1 MKSTI
6 SYFLISVTLLLT
18 ASCLNNKQTIEFYPD
33 LTTYNLVD
41 TVRFDP
47 SWFDADKKL
56 VVASK
61 SLFMFSLPFMDIIE
75 PYELPVLIYI
85 SVEDKDEII
94 AHLRKHDFKYPF
106 IHDPNGEFFKGNN
119 ILERLKMDPDNTVV
133 ALFVEGNEITERAQV
148 GMRHLLK
155 EQVERFALK

>member
-18 ASCLNNKQTIEFYPD
+18 ASCLNNKQTLEFYPD
-33 LTTYNLVD
+33 LNTYNVSD
-41 TVRFDP
+41 MVRFDP
-47 SWFDADKKL
+47 KWFDADKKL

-85 SVEDKDEII
+85 AVEDKDEII
-94 AHLRKHDFKYPF
+94 AHLQKHDFKYPF

-119 ILERLKMDPDNTVV
+119 ILDRLNMDRDNTVV
-133 ALFVEGNEITERAQV
+133 ALFVEGNEIKERAQV